1 MQAKGLIKLFL
12 VLLILVSL
20 LQVFYLF
27 PTRKVESDA
36 LIYAEQYAES
46 QPEEYRFEAVK
57 QARIDFLD
65 SVSSEDILRIPL
77 LGSFTYEDLKSRQLA
92 LGLDLKGGMSSVLQV
107 DLKELLTRLSRN
119 SKDANFLLAL
129 DNAEQAQLNSQS
141 DFVSLFAQEYA
152 KLPDR
157 KKLASI
163 FMRDASMKEEINI
176 ETGDGEVARILRQKA
191 SETVVLTFNRLKQR
205 INKLG
210 VTQPNVSL
218 DESRDLILVEM
229 PGIEN
234 FERARTFLQ
243 ASAAL
248 EFWDTYRNTD
258 PSIGNSFAQADLRLK
273 NLESGKDALEQET
286 QKFDTIWTPVIDTLS
301 NLTGDSTYQVVE
313 QAPDPFANQGPLLKL
328 LTLNNGAG
336 EFSWGPSVMGFADKN
351 KRKAVMDLLTRQE
364 VKGLFPINSKFLW
377 SRKPYA
383 DFNSGEES
391 EKFML
396 YLIKTAADADSKPPL
411 EGDVIID
418 ASHSPDPLTGEM
430 AVNLRM
436 NNRGAQVWA
445 EMTTKAANDGNREVA
460 ICLDSEVVSAPR
472 VNGPIPGG
480 NTQITGNFSVQEAAD
495 FASILEVGK
504 LPAKVNII
512 QSATVG
518 PSLGQR
524 NIDSS
529 IRALMIGFGL
539 VLMFMILYY
548 AGGGLVSIIALLL
561 NLFFIFGALASFGT
575 VLTLP
580 GIAGIVLT
588 IGMAVD
594 ANVII
599 YERIREELRAGK
611 TMLASINDGFKHSYS
626 AIIDANVTTI
636 LVAIVLAY
644 FGLGPIRGFAV
655 VLIIGVLSSLFT
667 AVLVGR
673 MVIDWWTRGDRNIG
687 FWNRVS
693 KNVFANLKIDW
704 IGKRKIAYVV
714 SSLVIAFGLFSIFT
728 KGFDLGV
735 DFKGGYSYNVEFTDG
750 GDYDAETLRT
760 GLESYFGNTPLVKAV
775 DTENTFN
782 IVTEYLINETGD
794 DIADQVIA
802 KLHEGIVGV
811 TGLEVD
817 LAAFQITDSD
827 APVHV
832 TSSYK
837 VLPTIA
843 DDIKKSSFYAGVF
856 ALLLIFLYIF
866 IRFNRWQYSL
876 GAVAAL
882 FHDSLVV
889 LGLFSIFWG
898 VLPISLEIDQ
908 AFIAALLTVI
918 GYSINDTVV
927 VFDRIREYLGIHT
940 QKSTDEVLNLAINS
954 TFSRT
959 LITSFT
965 TLMMI
970 LPLFIFGG
978 GSIKGFTFAIIVGIL
993 VGTYS
998 SIFVATPIVRDL
1010 SSDLKPKGI
1019 ESKKTFSKA
1028 AQSAK

>member
-1 MQAKGLIKLFL
+1 
-12 VLLILVSL
+12 
-20 LQVFYLF
+20 
-27 PTRKVESDA
+27 
-36 LIYAEQYAES
+36 
-46 QPEEYRFEAVK
+46 
-57 QARIDFLD
+57 
-65 SVSSEDILRIPL
+65 
-77 LGSFTYEDLKSRQLA
+77 
-92 LGLDLKGGMSSVLQV
+92 
-107 DLKELLTRLSRN
+107 
-119 SKDANFLLAL
+119 
-129 DNAEQAQLNSQS
+129 
-141 DFVSLFAQEYA
+141 
-152 KLPDR
+152 
-157 KKLASI
+157 
-163 FMRDASMKEEINI
+163 
-176 ETGDGEVARILRQKA
+176 
-191 SETVVLTFNRLKQR
+191 
-205 INKLG
+205 
-210 VTQPNVSL
+210 
-218 DESRDLILVEM
+218 
-229 PGIEN
+229 
-234 FERARTFLQ
+234 
-243 ASAAL
+243 
-248 EFWDTYRNTD
+248 
-258 PSIGNSFAQADLRLK
+258 
-273 NLESGKDALEQET
+273 
-286 QKFDTIWTPVIDTLS
+286 
-301 NLTGDSTYQVVE
+301 
-313 QAPDPFANQGPLLKL
+313 
-328 LTLNNGAG
+328 
-336 EFSWGPSVMGFADKN
+336 
-351 KRKAVMDLLTRQE
+351 
-364 VKGLFPINSKFLW
+364 
-377 SRKPYA
+377 
-383 DFNSGEES
+383 
-391 EKFML
+391 
-396 YLIKTAADADSKPPL
+396 
-411 EGDVIID
+411 
-418 ASHSPDPLTGEM
+418 HSPDPTTGEM

-460 ICLDSEVVSAPR
+460 ICLDNEVVSAPR

-504 LPAKVNII
+504 LPAKVDII
-512 QSATVG
+512 QNTTVG
-518 PSLGQR
+518 PSLGQK

-529 IRALMIGFGL
+529 IRALGIGFGM
-539 VLMFMILYY
+539 VLLFMILYY
-548 AGGGLVSIIALLL
+548 AGAGFVSIIALIL

-611 TMLASINDGFKHSYS
+611 SMLASINDGFKHSYS

-636 LVAIVLAY
+636 LVAMVLAY
-644 FGLGPIRGFAV
+644 FGLGPIKGFAV

-673 MVIDWWTRGDRNIG
+673 MVIDWWTKGDRNIA
-687 FWNRVS
+687 FWSGLS
-693 KNVFANLKIDW
+693 KGMLANLNIDW
-704 IGKRKIAYVV
+704 LGKRRIAYVV
-714 SSLVIAFGLFSIFT
+714 SGVLIIAGLASIFT

-735 DFKGGYSYNVEFTDG
+735 DFKGGYSYNVEFAQGSNIDP
-750 GDYDAETLRT
+750 ESLRT
-760 GLESYFGNTPLVKAV
+760 GLESYLENPPLVKAV

-782 IVTEYLINETGD
+782 IVTDYLINDPED
-794 DIADQVIA
+794 DAADRVMA
-802 KLHEGIVGV
+802 KVHEGLSGV
-811 TGLEVD
+811 TGINVD
-817 LAAFQITDSD
+817 FDEFVKTDSESD
-827 APVHV
+827 MHV

-843 DDIKKSSFYAGVF
+843 DDIKKSSFYAGIF

-882 FHDSLVV
+882 FHDSLIV

-898 VLPISLEIDQ
+898 VLPFSLEIDQ

-940 QKSTDEVLNLAINS
+940 SKSTDEVLNLAINS

-965 TLMMI
+965 TLIMI

-978 GSIKGFTFAIIVGIL
+978 GSIKGFTFAIIIGIL

-1010 SSDLKPKGI
+1010 SEDLKPKGV
-1019 ESKKTFSKA
+1019 ESKKSFSKA
-1028 AQSAK
+1028 AKTAK